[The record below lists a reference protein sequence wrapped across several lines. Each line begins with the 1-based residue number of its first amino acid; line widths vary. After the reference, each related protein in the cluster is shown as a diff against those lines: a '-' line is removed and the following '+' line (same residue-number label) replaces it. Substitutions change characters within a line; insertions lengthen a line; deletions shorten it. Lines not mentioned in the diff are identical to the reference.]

1 MSATARVATLLL
13 CVLWFSPSLSAQDE
27 TRGALQ
33 KSSPVITAATAG
45 GKFRFSSPA
54 GAARIRVNI
63 VSASGETVFDSA
75 WKDGSVFDWPM
86 EIPGQPLGDG
96 LYRCVVMVS
105 DLEGRVTQKDAT
117 FAAHDG
123 QVSIEPRRG
132 TDGLTI
138 VGTDGKGPKI
148 TMLAHDGENGSIV
161 STSSG

>member
-63 VSASGETVFDSA
+63 VSASGETGFDSA

-96 LYRCVVMVS
+96 SYRCVVMVS
-105 DLEGRVTQKDAT
+105 DLEGRVKLKL
-117 FAAHDG
+117 
-123 QVSIEPRRG
+123 S
-132 TDGLTI
+132 LTLKYCLCG
-138 VGTDGKGPKI
+138 VKV
-148 TMLAHDGENGSIV
+148 NGS
-161 STSSG
+161 